1 MKDVSARLYDVILAS
16 QSPRRAAI
24 LDALGV
30 HYAVSVSDAEEE
42 ATFPTDD
49 QSIGMPF
56 VGVPRNDQ
64 PALRAWRKGSH
75 IADLHPEKV
84 VIAADTIV
92 VCDGMVLNKPTDVTD
107 AIRMLRLLSGRTHLV
122 YTGLALFVPAQQPRY
137 MVEQSDV
144 EMLSLSDAEIHAY
157 VGTGEPMDKAGAYGI
172 QGVAG
177 TLVQAVNGSFT
188 NVVGMPMHATIS
200 LLTAAGIA
208 VAQTLDSAYARWRT
222 AHPLLRTELGREP

>member
-1 MKDVSARLYDVILAS
+1 MNIVPARPPVIILAS

-30 HYAVSVSDAEEE
+30 QYVVSVSDAEEE

-49 QSIGMPF
+49 QSTGMPY

-75 IADLHPEKV
+75 IADLHPDMV

-92 VCDGMVLNKPTDVTD
+92 VCDGLVLNKPTDPID
-107 AIRMLRLLSGRTHLV
+107 AVRMLQLLSGRTHIV
-122 YTGLALFVPAQQPRY
+122 YTGLALFAPGQQPRY
-137 MVEQSDV
+137 RVEQSDV
-144 EMLSLSDAEIHAY
+144 EMRTLSDDEIHAY
-157 VGTGEPMDKAGAYGI
+157 VRTGEPMDKAGAYGI

-177 TLVQAVNGSFT
+177 TLVQTVTGSFT
-188 NVVGMPMHATIS
+188 NVVGLPMQATVT
-200 LLTAAGIA
+200 LLTAAGVPVSQNI
-208 VAQTLDSAYARWRT
+208 DGAYALWRA